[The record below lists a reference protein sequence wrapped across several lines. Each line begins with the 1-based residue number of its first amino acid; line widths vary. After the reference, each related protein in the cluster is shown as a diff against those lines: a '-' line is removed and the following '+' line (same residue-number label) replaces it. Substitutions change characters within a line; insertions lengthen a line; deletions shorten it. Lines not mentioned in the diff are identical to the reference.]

1 MIVNCPT
8 NISEWTKNITPPT
21 FSNTYDEQT
30 KTNSLSYK
38 GGSGYERLYYPIQT
52 TASRTI
58 TFSIKFC
65 SPSGYS
71 CSYGDTQVYF
81 AITTDEPTGKN
92 PIKEH
97 NIVASVPMDGTA
109 SNTPVLYTVS
119 YTPSSSSTI
128 YLVIDMG
135 YMVDGVDTTL
145 IYQDISASSGMWYV
159 ADGKL
164 AHDNLSEP
172 LTGNY
177 IQPPYPPFWWYVN
190 DGNLTHDGLPEPIS
204 AIMSEPYPPF
214 WWYVENGRL
223 THVGLPEKILVG
235 AFLGCTNLRRVIIPR
250 SVRYIGEYT
259 FRNTQITQVTIN
271 SDCTYS
277 DTSFP
282 ENCTVD
288 FYNN

>member
-1 MIVNCPT
+1 MIINCPT
-8 NISEWTKNITPPT
+8 NISEWTKNITPPV

-30 KTNSLSYK
+30 KTNNLLYK
-38 GGSGYERLYYPIQT
+38 GGSGYERLYYPIQA
-52 TASRTI
+52 TAGRTI

-81 AITTDEPTGKN
+81 AITTDEPTGEN

-177 IQPPYPPFWWYVN
+177 IQPPYPPFWWYAN
-190 DGNLTHDGLPEPIS
+190 DGKLTHNGLPEPIS
-204 AIMSEPYPPF
+204 TIMSEPYPPF

-223 THVGLPEKILVG
+223 THAGLPEKTLVG

-271 SDCTYS
+271 SNCTYS

-282 ENCTVD
+282 ENCIVN

>member
-52 TASRTI
+52 TAGRTI

-81 AITTDEPTGKN
+81 AITTDEPTGDKS
-92 PIKEH
+92 IKEH

-109 SNTPVLYTVS
+109 SNTPILYTVS

-135 YMVDGVDTTL
+135 YIVDGVETSL
-145 IYQDISASSGMWYV
+145 IYQNINVESGMWKV
-159 ADGKL
+159 NGNKL
-164 AHDNLSEP
+164 THDNLPEP

-177 IQPPYPPFWWYVN
+177 IQPPYPP
-190 DGNLTHDGLPEPIS
+190 L
-204 AIMSEPYPPF
+204 

-223 THVGLPEKILVG
+223 THAGLPESLTGKYISEPYPPFIWYVIDDDFGKRLYHNG
-235 AFLGCTNLRRVIIPR
+235 LPDPIISKYHFIYNGHDIKRVIYNGLDIAN
-250 SVRYIGEYT
+250 VI
-259 FRNTQITQVTIN
+259 
-271 SDCTYS
+271 YS
-277 DTSFP
+277 S
-282 ENCTVD
+282 E
-288 FYNN
+288 

>member
-52 TASRTI
+52 TAGRTI

-81 AITTDEPTGKN
+81 AITTDEPTGEK

-145 IYQDISASSGMWYV
+145 IYQDISVTSGMWYV
-159 ADGKL
+159 EDGK
-164 AHDNLSEP
+164 
-172 LTGNY
+172 
-177 IQPPYPPFWWYVN
+177 
-190 DGNLTHDGLPEPIS
+190 LTHDGLPAP
-204 AIMSEPYPPF
+204 AH
-214 WWYVENGRL
+214 
-223 THVGLPEKILVG
+223 TG
-235 AFLGCTNLRRVIIPR
+235 AFYGCSQLATAHIPK
-250 SVRYIGEYT
+250 SVKRIGEYAFAGT
-259 FRNTQITQVTIN
+259 ALTKVKIA
-271 SDCTYS
+271 SDCTYYP
-277 DTSFP
+277 TSFP
-282 ENCTVD
+282 DGCEIEFYPDENESVG
-288 FYNN
+288 YNDG

>member
-8 NISEWTKNITPPT
+8 NINEWTKNITPPT

-38 GGSGYERLYYPIQT
+38 GGSGYERLYYPIQA
-52 TASRTI
+52 TAGRTI

-71 CSYGDTQVYF
+71 CSYGETQVYF
-81 AITTDEPTGKN
+81 AITTDEPTGEK

-109 SNTPVLYTVS
+109 SNTPVLYSVS

-145 IYQDISASSGMWYV
+145 IYQDISVSSGMWHV

-164 AHDNLSEP
+164 THDNLSEP
-172 LTGNY
+172 QTGNY
-177 IQPPYPPFWWYVN
+177 IQPPYPPFWWYVA
-190 DGNLTHDGLPEPIS
+190 DGKLTHDGLPEPIS
-204 AIMSEPYPPF
+204 EIMSEPYPPF
-214 WWYVENGRL
+214 WW
-223 THVGLPEKILVG
+223 HVDDGDLILNTIPEPVLMG
-235 AFLGCTNLRRVIIPR
+235 AFLNCKNLTTVEIPS
-250 SVRYIGEYT
+250 SVKKIGECAFY
-259 FRNTQITQVTIN
+259 NTKIKEVTIA
-271 SDCTYS
+271 SDCEYF
-277 DTSFP
+277 DNSFP
-282 ENCTVD
+282 PDCVIN
-288 FYNN
+288 FY